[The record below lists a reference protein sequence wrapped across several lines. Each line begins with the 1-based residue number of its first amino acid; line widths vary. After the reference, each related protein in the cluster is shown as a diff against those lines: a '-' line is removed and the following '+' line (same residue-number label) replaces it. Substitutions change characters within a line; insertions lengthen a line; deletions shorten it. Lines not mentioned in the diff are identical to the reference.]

1 MLNSSR
7 FIDER
12 LSTSITSFNP
22 VENPIDQ
29 NSPLSFQAWLE
40 YNRNLYSNADD
51 FLDRYQS
58 YLNNWYEVK
67 NYNKELREITTR
79 SLYTT
84 LINEIVLTYTSS
96 DERRWLKNIDFS
108 NNRDLAVAVPF
119 FAQKIKE
126 ICLYYSTLRD
136 DTKTAVTRYNLKGSN
151 FGIEK
156 LIYNEISKSLET
168 EDLTDF
174 IRTTGITV
182 SAVRNNM
189 VIDVEDLYDTYT
201 NYLDISNNLP
211 ASSYDASS
219 GLRKEYFNLN
229 QYDINSN
236 LFIDFNSAIVQA
248 ITSYPFFLVELGN
261 NNFSVNPPVAPAD
274 LQYLKDSDFIN
285 TVNTQNV
292 DNLNLN
298 LQKQGIQKF
307 IGTDFY
313 YVSTGSTTSDYISGA
328 LFTTNNEFAN
338 YINKRFPSIAAVPSE
353 EFLKTSKDIGLFFKP
368 DKIGFS
374 NFTNFGLE
382 VTVDRSSLSANTVYI
397 FPDPA
402 KFGNVS
408 GLTEEEFSSPLN
420 IVERNEFNKIDFSN
434 QYRFGD
440 SDTDSYYQI
449 FRAYQSREQ
458 TLDTSLQG
466 QAKYTDP
473 QDFFKGDIRSIWSNS
488 DIFPLVPSNAFP
500 IDSRLEKL
508 YSINKTLVQ
517 YKNDIYGNEFSLY
530 KDVHPPKIASNERN
544 TDGID
549 FFLCLT
555 IDGHLFFDPIS
566 GFSFDF
572 TTVDLNRGYS
582 GITLKTTT
590 NIPPGTGFY
599 TQGSSFL
606 SPNPL
611 SAQFYNDGIPLFA
624 LTGAV
629 LPIVSYR
636 IQPESFCPTRL
647 NLNYLCEVKDG
658 VTFTTKQHIP
668 LPDFSSDD
676 PSYDPNSP
684 GLYYTELIDAGVNS
698 AGPDFR
704 ANFVFPGMYT
714 FTPPYS
720 ALTRYDSNLFLVN
733 SAAPCGSDL
742 DFVIRYDEQNNYL
755 NYNIPQRDTRVIEGI
770 SGLEFKRSIY
780 QTKYLDYGD
789 LYYRNSNSS
798 IILPASAALS
808 GMLIK
813 YSTEIRT
820 ELENK
825 LISFDLYYDTLQ
837 FETENYLVFDKI
849 QFDYENNSIYN
860 LTNGDSWFERG
871 TNKLLEKISTVWF
884 NENENIVFF
893 CKTVLFNELSAT
905 NVKIIYPEIYYLD
918 INSLEYNRIY
928 PLISKDMLT
937 FNELREF
944 SLSGNFIN
952 VNIVEIDKPLFSYN
966 EDTGTYSISYLG
978 RDIANVFYVFK
989 VFFKYVDGRITNISN
1004 TMFKLATDVD
1014 TTNFANAL
1022 SSEYIG
1028 YNILGASV
1036 GSITNGVFVFGA

>member
-12 LSTSITSFNP
+12 LSASITSVNL
-22 VENPIDQ
+22 VENPVDK

-51 FLDRYQS
+51 FLNRYQS
-58 YLNNWYEVK
+58 YLNNWYDVK
-67 NYNKELREITTR
+67 NFNKELREITTR

-84 LINEIVLTYTSS
+84 LINEIVLTYTTS
-96 DERRWLKNIDFS
+96 DEKRWLKNIDFN

-174 IRTTGITV
+174 IRTTGISI

-189 VIDVEDLYDTYT
+189 VVDVEDLYDTYT
-201 NYLDISNNLP
+201 NYLDTSTNLP
-211 ASSYDASS
+211 ASSYDTTTST
-219 GLRKEYFNLN
+219 RKEYFNLN
-229 QYDINSN
+229 QYDINPT
-236 LFIDFNSAIVQA
+236 LFLDFNNAIVQA

-261 NNFSVNPPVAPAD
+261 NNFSVNPPVASTD

-285 TVNTQNV
+285 TINTQTN

-298 LQKQGIQKF
+298 LQKIGNQKY

-313 YVSTGSTTSDYISGA
+313 YVSTGSTITNYISGV
-328 LFTTNNEFAN
+328 LFTANNEFAN

-374 NFTNFGLE
+374 NFSNFGLT
-382 VTVDRSSLSANTVYI
+382 VTIDGTSLSANTVYI
-397 FPDPA
+397 FPDPS
-402 KFGNVS
+402 KFGNIS
-408 GLTEEEFSSPLN
+408 GLTEEEFSAPLN
-420 IVERNEFNKIDFSN
+420 YTENNTFNKIDFSN

-440 SDTDSYYQI
+440 SETNSYYQT

-466 QAKYTDP
+466 LAKYTDP
-473 QDFFKGDIRSIWSNS
+473 QDFFKGDIRSMWSNS
-488 DIFPLVPSNAFP
+488 DIFPVVPSNVFP
-500 IDSRLEKL
+500 IDLRLQKL
-508 YSINKTLVQ
+508 YSIDKTLVQ

-530 KDVHPPKIASNERN
+530 KDVNPPKIATNERI
-544 TDGID
+544 TDGVS

-555 IDGHLFFDPIS
+555 IDGHLFFDPVS
-566 GFSFDF
+566 GYSFDY
-572 TTVDLNRGYS
+572 TTINKNKGYT

-590 NIPPGTGFY
+590 NMPPGTGFF
-599 TQGSSFL
+599 TQGTSFL

-611 SAQFYNDGIPLFA
+611 SAQYYNDGIPQFS

-629 LPIVSYR
+629 VPVVSYR
-636 IQPESFCPTRL
+636 IQPETFCPSRL
-647 NLNYLCEVKDG
+647 DTTYLCEVKDG
-658 VTFTTKQHIP
+658 VTFTTNKNIP

-676 PSYDPNSP
+676 PAYNPNLA
-684 GLYYTELIDAGVNS
+684 GLYYTELIDAGVNEN
-698 AGPDFR
+698 GPNYR
-704 ANFVFPGMYT
+704 ANFVHPGIFT

-720 ALTRYDSNLFLVN
+720 AVTRYNGNLFLVN
-733 SAAPCGSDL
+733 SAAPCG
-742 DFVIRYDEQNNYL
+742 DEFAFIISYNEQSNYL
-755 NYNIPQRDTRVIEGI
+755 NYNIPCRETTVIEGVT
-770 SGLEFKRSIY
+770 GLEFKRSIY

-798 IILPASAALS
+798 LIIPASAALS
-808 GMLIK
+808 GMLVK
-813 YSTEIRT
+813 YSDNIKH
-820 ELENK
+820 ELENN

-837 FETENYLVFDKI
+837 FATENYLVFDKI
-849 QFDYENNSIYN
+849 KFDFESNTIFNI
-860 LTNGDSWFERG
+860 TNGDSWFERG
-871 TNKLLEKISTVWF
+871 ANKLLEKISTVWF
-884 NENENIVFF
+884 NESENIVFF
-893 CKTVLFNELSAT
+893 CKTVLFSELSAT
-905 NVKIIYPEIYYLD
+905 NFKALYPEIYYLD
-918 INSLEYNRIY
+918 INTLRYSKIY
-928 PLISKDMLT
+928 PLISKDLLT
-937 FNELREF
+937 FQDLREF
-944 SLSGNFIN
+944 SLSGNDIN
-952 VNIVEIDKPLFSYN
+952 LNIVEIDKPLLSYN
-966 EDTGTYSISYLG
+966 DDTGSYSISYLG
-978 RDIANVFYVFK
+978 RDIANVFYIFK

-1004 TMFKLATDVD
+1004 TMFKLAPNVN

-1028 YNILGASV
+1028 YNILGTSV
-1036 GSITNGVFVFGA
+1036 GTISGNTFIFGV